1 MYVLKLRLA
10 KIIMK
15 HYLGV
20 IYKGSTYNSQGE
32 LLLRR
37 AAITR
42 IGPLVGFLLAVIALT
57 LGYFQDPS
65 MTSEDSLLLL
75 QTMSGCLVILGF
87 ATLAFSVSR
96 TVVDQDGVSS
106 YRLFIGRRLSFDEIN
121 QVTFTRLF
129 GGCMELSGQ
138 GKKIRVPLD
147 TSGFAVFFE
156 RLKQRNPQLE
166 LGEVEHEL
174 QKRSKLL
181 ESLGF
186 RVQA

>member
-1 MYVLKLRLA
+1 MWILRLWLI
-10 KIIMK
+10 KKFVK
-15 HYLGV
+15 HYTGV
-20 IYKGSTYNSQGE
+20 IYKSSVHNSQGE

-42 IGPLVGFLLAVIALT
+42 IGPLVGFLLALMALT
-57 LGYFQDPS
+57 LGYFEDPS

-75 QTMSGCLVILGF
+75 QTMSGCLVILGLM
-87 ATLAFSVSR
+87 TLALSVSR

-106 YRLFIGRRLSFDEIN
+106 SRLFMNRRLSFDEMN

-156 RLKQRNPQLE
+156 RLKQRNSQLE
-166 LGEVEHEL
+166 LGEIEL
-174 QKRSKLL
+174 ELEKRSKLL
-181 ESLGF
+181 ESLGY
-186 RVQA
+186 RVQS